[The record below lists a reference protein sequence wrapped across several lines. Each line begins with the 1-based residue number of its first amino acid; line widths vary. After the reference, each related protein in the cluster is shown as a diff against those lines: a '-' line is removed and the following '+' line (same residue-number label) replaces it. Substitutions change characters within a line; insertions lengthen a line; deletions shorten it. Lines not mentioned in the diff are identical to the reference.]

1 LGCLSLRT
9 LGIRTRNWLVLIT
22 SDEWAPAWL
31 NWRYGDD
38 YVGWAPLPPDELVE
52 SYEVQPAFWM
62 FVPGRYMAPP
72 RVRTYIVPLY
82 RRTVTR
88 VVNRTRPVQ
97 GARLAVNPG
106 ISPSFVTRVS
116 GAPIA
121 TYRVRPRVF
130 AATQGVTGAV
140 QVRREEL
147 GGPGV
152 PRGPVGAGA
161 RPGIGPPRLGAIS
174 VQRTNTV
181 FSRAPQRRRRS
192 RSARTSPASWAHTR
206 HAPHKARHP
215 QYRPRDQHHL
225 SRLALRIGTS
235 TASGS
240 RKEHRCNRI
249 LCGRF
254 RRRSSTRDSGK
265 CSHRLN
271 RRRCRNDRCSPF
283 RLRQRRRQVRSPA
296 VAHAPPPA
304 AARAPAPPPP
314 KKPPPKPGE
323 KQEEKKYRNAIQL
336 SRKNDTGR
344 HEGGPLVLKLL
355 PDQCISTFLNCQGSR
370 LSMSSGKRPGRPV
383 RGVQSV

>member
-1 LGCLSLRT
+1 
-9 LGIRTRNWLVLIT
+9 
-22 SDEWAPAWL
+22 
-31 NWRYGDD
+31 
-38 YVGWAPLPPDELVE
+38 
-52 SYEVQPAFWM
+52 M

-82 RRTVTR
+82 RRTVLLRATR

-225 SRLALRIGTS
+225 SRLALRIDTS

>member
-1 LGCLSLRT
+1 MRLVLGFRRRRGELGLGCLSLRT

-62 FVPGRYMAPP
+62 FVPGCYMAPP

-82 RRTVTR
+82 RRTVLLRATR

-235 TASGS
+235 TEREPKGAPLQPNIVRPIPPQELHPRLRQVQPPPQPAPLPQRQVQPVPPSSAPPASAVASRGTCATASGGPRACTAS
-240 RKEHRCNRI
+240 LPRS
-249 LCGRF
+249 
-254 RRRSSTRDSGK
+254 RRRSQARS
-265 CSHRLN
+265 
-271 RRRCRNDRCSPF
+271 RRR
-283 RLRQRRRQVRSPA
+283 
-296 VAHAPPPA
+296 
-304 AARAPAPPPP
+304 
-314 KKPPPKPGE
+314 K
-323 KQEEKKYRNAIQL
+323 
-336 SRKNDTGR
+336 
-344 HEGGPLVLKLL
+344 
-355 PDQCISTFLNCQGSR
+355 STETQFN
-370 LSMSSGKRPGRPV
+370 
-383 RGVQSV
+383 

>member
-1 LGCLSLRT
+1 
-9 LGIRTRNWLVLIT
+9 
-22 SDEWAPAWL
+22 
-31 NWRYGDD
+31 
-38 YVGWAPLPPDELVE
+38 
-52 SYEVQPAFWM
+52 M

-82 RRTVTR
+82 RRTVLLRATR

-106 ISPSFVTRVS
+106 ISPSFVARVS

-161 RPGIGPPRLGAIS
+161 RPGIGPATARCNLGPAHQHGVQPSAAATAPQPLGKNEPGQLGAHPPRAAQGAAPPIS
-174 VQRTNTV
+174 TPR
-181 FSRAPQRRRRS
+181 
-192 RSARTSPASWAHTR
+192 PASPQQTGAAHR
-206 HAPHKARHP
+206 H
-215 QYRPRDQHHL
+215 
-225 SRLALRIGTS
+225 
-235 TASGS
+235 
-240 RKEHRCNRI
+240 EHREREPKGAPLQPNIVRPI
-249 LCGRF
+249 PPQEL
-254 RRRSSTRDSGK
+254 
-265 CSHRLN
+265 H
-271 RRRCRNDRCSPF
+271 P
-283 RLRQRRRQVRSPA
+283 RLRQVQPPPQPAPLPQRQVQPVPPSSAPPPQQRQVRSPA

>member
-1 LGCLSLRT
+1 
-9 LGIRTRNWLVLIT
+9 
-22 SDEWAPAWL
+22 
-31 NWRYGDD
+31 
-38 YVGWAPLPPDELVE
+38 
-52 SYEVQPAFWM
+52 M

-82 RRTVTR
+82 RRTVLLRATR

-235 TASGS
+235 TRAGAERSTVATEYCAADSAAGAPPATQASAATASTGAAAATTGAARS
-240 RKEHRCNRI
+240 AFVSAAGK
-249 LCGRF
+249 CGRQPWHMRHRQRRPARLHRLLPRS
-254 RRRSSTRDSGK
+254 RRRS
-265 CSHRLN
+265 
-271 RRRCRNDRCSPF
+271 
-283 RLRQRRRQVRSPA
+283 QVRS
-296 VAHAPPPA
+296 
-304 AARAPAPPPP
+304 R
-314 KKPPPKPGE
+314 
-323 KQEEKKYRNAIQL
+323 R
-336 SRKNDTGR
+336 RK
-344 HEGGPLVLKLL
+344 
-355 PDQCISTFLNCQGSR
+355 STETQFN
-370 LSMSSGKRPGRPV
+370 
-383 RGVQSV
+383 